1 MEININKYPTIWFT
15 GLSVS
20 GKTTLSTRLYKDLKS
35 LGVNNVVL
43 LDGEFMRDEMK
54 NYMFDEKSREEIGLQ
69 KAKISHDLNR
79 NGNIVLVSG
88 IAHKSQW
95 RKDIRQ
101 LMDNYYEV

>member
-54 NYMFDEKSREEIGLQ
+54 NYMSIKSNYLLYV
-69 KAKISHDLNR
+69 KIQIQN
-79 NGNIVLVSG
+79 
-88 IAHKSQW
+88 
-95 RKDIRQ
+95 
-101 LMDNYYEV
+101 